1 MVAVYVERNVF
12 LKFLLEREGHCMQLV
27 QHSSR
32 LVQCL
37 HTQSVLA
44 FCDVY
49 RFRIYIAERHLSLIH
64 IEQLR
69 EKRHTCI
76 IQMATE
82 RQAPRQRTSILN
94 NDRVL

>member
-1 MVAVYVERNVF
+1 M
-12 LKFLLEREGHCMQLV
+12 
-27 QHSSR
+27 
-32 LVQCL
+32 QCL
-37 HTQSVLA
+37 HSQSVLA

-76 IQMATE
+76 IQMGTE
-82 RQAPRQRTSILN
+82 RQAPRQRASILN
-94 NDRVL
+94 NDRVLQYEFMQLMPRRLTIARLPQRAQHIL